1 MKKAY
6 QKQCLIETVRNGA
19 KLCHTMTRLPG
30 LCFSCSLPFILFNQ
44 DNGQVNKGI
53 FMRGRMYILSI
64 TYLFPNSF
72 LQYMLLHILLQFLH
86 RLSACRLLSF
96 SFLFLTQ
103 QIFIFFYSDFTVSG
117 FKAAMGFFFQCNN
130 FKIRRD
136 LFYIINQHLK

>member
-6 QKQCLIETVRNGA
+6 QKQCLIETARNGA
-19 KLCHTMTRLPG
+19 KLCHTMTRRPG

-72 LQYMLLHILLQFLH
+72 LQYMPPQIICMQTPFFFFPFSNPFRFHSQWVQSSNGLFLSMQQFQNKPRSFLH
-86 RLSACRLLSF
+86 YKLA
-96 SFLFLTQ
+96 
-103 QIFIFFYSDFTVSG
+103 
-117 FKAAMGFFFQCNN
+117 
-130 FKIRRD
+130 FKIN
-136 LFYIINQHLK
+136 FNIEFNLKI